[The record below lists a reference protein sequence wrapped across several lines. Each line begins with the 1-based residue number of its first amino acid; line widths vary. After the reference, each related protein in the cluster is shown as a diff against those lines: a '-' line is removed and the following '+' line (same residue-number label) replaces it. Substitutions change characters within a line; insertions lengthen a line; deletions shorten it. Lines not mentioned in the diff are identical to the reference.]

1 LKFVAITAFVLSFK
15 IKLLPTFLPTAL
27 LIITEHCF
35 VLSLQQYIIFTLHKT
50 IAGMKKLIC
59 ISSLIILVLN
69 GRTQNNMTPELL
81 WKLGRVTAVGITKDN
96 SGMVYAVGN
105 PDVDQNKT
113 NRRLYYISLK
123 GGNAR
128 SVSDSEQLVMNDRI
142 SPDGKYMLTAEDV
155 KIKNVFG
162 KDFYPDLQKS
172 TVQIYDQ
179 LNYRHWDEWEDGAFS
194 HVFVHPLVSGK
205 PGEGKDILPNEP
217 YDVPQ
222 KPFGGDEDFIWS
234 PDSKSVIY
242 VTKASA
248 GTKYALSTNTDVFQ
262 YDLATGITTNLSKGM
277 MGYDVNPAFSQQGVL
292 AWLSMAREGYEADKQ
307 DIVVKNAAGIINLT
321 KSWDGSVDG
330 FRWSNDGKK
339 IYFYAPI
346 DGTIQLF
353 EVNYP
358 GLTKMLPVVRQVT
371 KGDFDV
377 NGIAGQ
383 VENTLVI
390 SRTDMN
396 HAAELYTV
404 DLSNGSMQKLT
415 HANDDTYKTVN
426 TSRVE
431 RRYVTTTDNKK
442 MLVWVIYPPGFDPNK
457 KYPTLLYCQ
466 GGPQSPLTQAYS
478 FRWNFQ
484 LMAAG
489 GYIIVAPN
497 RRGMYGHGRAWNE
510 QISKDWGGQVMKDY
524 LNAIDDVSKEKYVD
538 KNRLGCVGASYGG
551 YSAFYLAGIHN
562 NRFKT
567 FIAHDGVFDLR
578 SMSGTTE
585 ELWFT
590 NWENGGY
597 YWEKNN
603 KVAQKAFEQF
613 NPINFVEKWN
623 KPIMIIQ
630 GGRDYR
636 VPIEQGLQAFQA
648 AQLRGIKSKLLY
660 FPDENHWVLKP
671 QNALVWQREFYKWLQ
686 ETL

>member
-1 LKFVAITAFVLSFK
+1 MRKILFLFSLITA
-15 IKLLPTFLPTAL
+15 A
-27 LIITEHCF
+27 
-35 VLSLQQYIIFTLHKT
+35 
-50 IAGMKKLIC
+50 
-59 ISSLIILVLN
+59 ISVYS
-69 GRTQNNMTPELL
+69 QNNMTPELM
-81 WKLGRVTAVGITKDN
+81 WKLERVSAVGITKDN
-96 SGMVYAVGN
+96 SGVVYAVST
-105 PDVDQNKT
+105 PDVDQNKSS
-113 NRRLYYISLK
+113 RKLFYLALK
-123 GGNAR
+123 AGMPRQVA
-128 SVSDSEQLVMNDRI
+128 DSENLVGNDRI
-142 SPDGKYMLTAEDV
+142 SPDGKYMISAEDV
-155 KIKNVFG
+155 KLKNVFG

-179 LNYRHWDEWEDGAFS
+179 LSYRHWDQWEDGAFS
-194 HVFVHPLVSGK
+194 HVFVHPVVNGK
-205 PGEGKDILPNEP
+205 PGKGKDIMAGEL

-234 PDSKSVIY
+234 PDSKSVVY
-242 VTKASA
+242 VTKQLS
-248 GTKYALSTNTDVFQ
+248 GTKYALSTNTDIFQ
-262 YDLATGITTNLSKGM
+262 YDLATGATTNLSKGM
-277 MGYDVNPAFSQQGVL
+277 MGYDVNPAFSSQGTL
-292 AWLSMAREGYEADKQ
+292 AWLSMARGGYEADKQ
-307 DIVVKNAAGIINLT
+307 DIVVKTPAGILNLT
-321 KSWDGSVDG
+321 KNWDETVES
-330 FRWSNDGKK
+330 FKWSLDGKK
-339 IYFYAPI
+339 IYFNAPI
-346 DGTIQLF
+346 DGTVQLF

-358 GLTKMLPVVRQVT
+358 GLTKLLPVVHQIT

-377 NGIAGQ
+377 SAIVGQ
-383 VENTLVI
+383 VGNTMVVT
-390 SRTDMN
+390 RTDMN
-396 HAAELYTV
+396 HAPELYTV
-404 DLSNGSMQKLT
+404 DLSNGSMQQLT
-415 HANDDTYKTVN
+415 HVNDDVYKTVN
-426 TSRVE
+426 MSKVE

-442 MLVWVIYPPGFDPNK
+442 MLVWVIYPPNFDASK

-466 GGPQSPLTQAYS
+466 GGPQSPLTQFYS

-484 LMAAG
+484 LMAGG
-489 GYIIVAPN
+489 GYIVVAPN

-524 LNAIDDVSKEKYVD
+524 LSAIDDVSKEKYVD
-538 KNRLGCVGASYGG
+538 KNRLGCIGASYGG
-551 YSAFYLAGIHN
+551 YSVYYLAGIHN

-578 SMSGTTE
+578 SETGTTE

-603 KVAQKAFEQF
+603 KVAQKSFEQF
-613 NPINFVEKWN
+613 NPINFVDKWN
-623 KPIMIIQ
+623 TPILIIQ

-671 QNALVWQREFYKWLQ
+671 QNALVWQREFYKWLK